1 MFIILYRWKIKP
13 EKEADFID
21 GWAEVTDFFLKNFD
35 SLGSRLHQ
43 GNDGLFYAYAQ
54 WKSAEDR
61 EKAFSNDINLEG
73 IAKMRKSIEESFAP
87 VFLETLA
94 GFLIIPPKS

>member
-13 EKEADFID
+13 EKEKSFIE

-35 SLGSRLHQ
+35 SLGSRLHR
-43 GNDGLFYAYAQ
+43 GSDNIFYAYAQ

-61 EKAFSNDINLEG
+61 EKAFSNDLNLEG
-73 IAKMRKSIEESFAP
+73 ISKMREAVEKSFDPI
-87 VFLETLA
+87 FLETLA
-94 GFLIIPPKS
+94 DFLIIPPKS